1 MERVNELIELQKKE
15 QELIATLAALEQ
27 RSKEL
32 QNQKENSSEQQG
44 IEAQKASV
52 QAQLATT
59 RSEMNEKIKEIVKET
74 ISKTDEQKQRQDINL
89 GRGEINTSERYRD
102 KIADTFNE
110 RGKKELNKAKLV
122 NKITKSFNDSQKTVQ
137 NQKTNEVIKSV
148 EVPTNQNFKTYY
160 ALDYIS
166 GLELII
172 LGVLTANLAVE
183 IKEAI
188 LDKDSAKKW
197 EKEIDKKEQA
207 ITEKYDKEINFTDM
221 QLQKTIENIEKKD
234 YNKDEKETKTKEL
247 KETICKVKLDIE
259 KASNKE
265 IDEKIK
271 PARDRLEDVKE
282 KTKNMEK
289 GKANEE
295 IEKQHQLEL
304 ERQRQLAEQNR
315 NR

>member
-1 MERVNELIELQKKE
+1 MERVNELNELLKKE

-59 RSEMNEKIKEIVKET
+59 RSEMNEKINEIANEI

-89 GRGEINTSERYRD
+89 GRGEINTSERDRD
-102 KIADTFNE
+102 KIADTLKERPKEVGNNAELFNE
-110 RGKKELNKAKLV
+110 
-122 NKITKSFNDSQKTVQ
+122 IIKSFNDSQKPVQ

-148 EVPTNQNFKTYY
+148 EVNPTNQHVKTDY
-160 ALDYIS
+160 ALDP
-166 GLELII
+166 II
-172 LGVLTANLAVE
+172 GVVGLGVLTANLAVK
-183 IKEAI
+183 IIEAI

-259 KASNKE
+259 KARNKE

-271 PARDRLEDVKE
+271 PERDRLEDVKE
-282 KTKNMEK
+282 KTKYMEK
-289 GKANEE
+289 GEANEE